1 MTIRAIALVLVM
13 SMLLGATN
21 SSNSSYSLE
30 FSSKPE
36 SEVLVPATVAAL
48 EQSGF
53 HKVGNDVNLELQ
65 FRNLP
70 IWAYVS
76 SPGNGMLR
84 LSFTQLRGGCG
95 HNPEVTG
102 VKDVIA
108 NVLASLESSFGPA
121 SIEEIHL
128 ANRSPQPN
136 TTFQGTLRDK
146 PAQRP

>member
-1 MTIRAIALVLVM
+1 M

-36 SEVLVPATVAAL
+36 AENLVSTTVAAL

-53 HKVGNDVNLELQ
+53 HKVGNDANLELQ

-76 SPGNGMLR
+76 SPKNGVLR
-84 LSFTQLRGGCG
+84 LSFIQLRGGCG
-95 HNPEVTG
+95 HNPEVSG
-102 VKDVIA
+102 VNEIIA
-108 NVLASLESSFGPA
+108 YVRASLESSFGPA

-128 ANRSPQPN
+128 ANKSPQPN
-136 TTFQGTLRDK
+136 TAYMDSPRSQEN
-146 PAQRP
+146 